1 MAQKPE
7 VRGHAFNFS
16 TEIQVTALEMVRRIL
31 GLMGSAL
38 EPVILGQASNEIKHQ
53 YLSAAKARRM
63 LGWAPRYDLDGAL
76 GETIAWYRDFLSGP
90 AGETSL
96 AA

>member
-1 MAQKPE
+1 
-7 VRGHAFNFS
+7 
-16 TEIQVTALEMVRRIL
+16 
-31 GLMGSAL
+31 
-38 EPVILGQASNEIKHQ
+38 
-53 YLSAAKARRM
+53 M